1 MHLAVRWQMCPWG
14 PHTAFPVP
22 LHSSKGSMFAEHSED
37 DICILLPIQASSA
50 PGGEGQQSQ
59 PQRGRSVLTSRGLPS
74 SGTVLGVSA
83 GRARSGHQ
91 TLERAGFLALAPAA
105 ESRGGGWAWHLVWTP
120 TILAKALGRGG
131 SRELCCLNSMV
142 FRDSKWLH
150 WRPELFL

>member
-1 MHLAVRWQMCPWG
+1 MADVSLRTSHC
-14 PHTAFPVP
+14 FPSTFTFFKRQHVCR
-22 LHSSKGSMFAEHSED
+22 MYSED

-50 PGGEGQQSQ
+50 PRGEGQQSL
-59 PQRGRSVLTSRGLPS
+59 PQRGRSVRSSRGLPS

-83 GRARSGHQ
+83 GRARLPN
-91 TLERAGFLALAPAA
+91 TRAGRLPGFG
-105 ESRGGGWAWHLVWTP
+105 SSSGGGWAWHLVWTP
-120 TILAKALGRGG
+120 AILSKARGRGG